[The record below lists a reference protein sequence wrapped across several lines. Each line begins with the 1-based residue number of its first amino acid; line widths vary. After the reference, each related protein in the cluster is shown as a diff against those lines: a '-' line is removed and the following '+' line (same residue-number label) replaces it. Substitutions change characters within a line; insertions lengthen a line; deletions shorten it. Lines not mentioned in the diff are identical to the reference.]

1 VSVAVAWQ
9 QSEGHV
15 LCRPLLCTGAVEG
28 NPAKKDRRQKR
39 DPAICWWGCTINKS
53 RKASVCQGRTS
64 CVDKRGC
71 FKRVRATIFPCIQW
85 TGSRKKEVVFTKLSV
100 RGGEQPLNS
109 RKAHT
114 KASGDLFSSG
124 F

>member
-1 VSVAVAWQ
+1 
-9 QSEGHV
+9 
-15 LCRPLLCTGAVEG
+15 LLCTGAVEG

-53 RKASVCQGRTS
+53 RKASVCQGRTR

-114 KASGDLFSSG
+114 KASGHLFSSG